1 MLKTNSNKQNIE
13 QLDVT
18 IIIPAYNEEKI
29 IGTCLESVSK
39 LNYPVNQY
47 EVLIVNDGS
56 TDKTAEIAM
65 SFIEESQNMRLLSKE
80 NGGKGSAQNLGLEHA
95 RGKYI
100 LITDADAVVEKEWIS
115 KMVENLDKFD
125 LVLGSCYIKNP
136 TSWLEKMQN
145 AHYLIKCKYGGAR
158 GIPKSG
164 VNNGFRKDIVDEIG
178 RFDETKTSITGD
190 FIRRAKER
198 DLKIHYDPDIVV
210 YTKSS
215 SNILGFLKQ
224 KLRWREAG
232 AFSILSFCYTY
243 GLSFLLF
250 GSILLSIFMLNIIF
264 FIFTFFIVYLLS
276 FSIYFIP
283 FFKMIRNK
291 QDRYYA
297 KFFIMYQF
305 FEILTIRILLLPYII
320 FRLIKPRKKPT
331 FVTQRG

>member
-1 MLKTNSNKQNIE
+1 MTKNEHLEVS
-13 QLDVT
+13 
-18 IIIPAYNEEKI
+18 IIIPFYNEEKI
-29 IGTCLESVSK
+29 LGACLSSITK
-39 LNYPVNQY
+39 ISYSISQY
-47 EVLIVNDGS
+47 EVLLVNDGS
-56 TDKTAEIAM
+56 TDKSTEIAR
-65 SFIEESQNMRLLSKE
+65 SFIKENQNMRLLSKK

-100 LITDADAVVEKEWIS
+100 LITDADAVVEKDWIS
-115 KMVENLDKFD
+115 KMVENLDIFD
-125 LVLGSCYIKNP
+125 LVLGSCYAKDP

-158 GIPKSG
+158 GIPSSG
-164 VNNGFRKDIVDEIG
+164 VNNGFRKEIVDEIG

-210 YTKSS
+210 YTKCS

-224 KLRWREAG
+224 KLRWRETG

-250 GSILLSIFMLNIIF
+250 GSILLSIFMQNIIF
-264 FIFTFFIVYLLS
+264 FILTFFIVFLFS

-305 FEILTIRILLLPYII
+305 FETLIIRIALLPYII

-331 FVTQRG
+331 FVAQRG

>member
-1 MLKTNSNKQNIE
+1 MTEINRNKQNIE

-29 IGTCLESVSK
+29 IDTCLESISK
-39 LNYPVNQY
+39 LIYPVNKY

-56 TDKTAEIAM
+56 TDKTAKIVET
-65 SFIEESQNMRLLSKE
+65 FTNKFQNMKLLTKK

-95 RGKYI
+95 KGKYI
-100 LITDADAVVEKEWIS
+100 LITDADGVVEKEWAL

-125 LVLGSCYIKNP
+125 LVLGSCYAKDP

-145 AHYLIKCKYGGAR
+145 ARYLLKCKYGVVR
-158 GIPKSG
+158 SIPTSG

-190 FIRRAKER
+190 FIGRAKER
-198 DLKIHYDPDIVV
+198 DFKIHYDPDIVV
-210 YTKSS
+210 YTKCS

-232 AFSILSFCYTY
+232 AFSVLSFCYTY

-264 FIFTFFIVYLLS
+264 FIFTYFIVYIFS

-297 KFFIMYQF
+297 KFFIMYEF
-305 FEILTIRILLLPYII
+305 LETLLIRIVLLPYLI

-331 FVTQRG
+331 FKAQRG

>member
-1 MLKTNSNKQNIE
+1 MQNKNKSNNE
-13 QLDVT
+13 QVEVS
-18 IIIPAYNEEKI
+18 IIIPVYNEERI
-29 IGTCLESVSK
+29 LGACLSSITRIS
-39 LNYPVNQY
+39 YPISQY

-56 TDKTAEIAM
+56 IDKSAEIART
-65 SFIEESQNMRLLSKE
+65 FIEENQNMRLLSKN
-80 NGGKGSAQNLGLEHA
+80 NGGKGSAQNLGIKNA

-100 LITDADAVVEKEWIS
+100 LITDADAVVEKDWIS

-125 LVLGSCYIKNP
+125 LVFGSCYAKDP

-145 AHYLIKCKYGGAR
+145 AHYLIKCRYGGVR
-158 GIPKSG
+158 GIPSSG
-164 VNNGFRKDIVDEIG
+164 VNNGFRKDIVDKIG
-178 RFDETKTSITGD
+178 NFDETKTSITGD

-198 DLKIHYDPDIVV
+198 DLKIHYDPDLVV
-210 YTKSS
+210 YTKCS
-215 SNILGFLKQ
+215 SNFLGFLKQ

-232 AFSILSFCYTY
+232 VFSILSFCYTY

-250 GSILLSIFMLNIIF
+250 GSILLSIFLLNIMF
-264 FIFTFFIVYLLS
+264 FIFTFFIVYILS

-305 FEILTIRILLLPYII
+305 LETLTIRIVLLPYII

-331 FVTQRG
+331 FVTRRG

>member
-1 MLKTNSNKQNIE
+1 MPKINSNNQNKE

-29 IGTCLESVSK
+29 IGTCLESISK
-39 LNYPVNQY
+39 LNYPVSKY

-56 TDKTAEIAM
+56 TDKTAEIAET
-65 SFIEESQNMRLLSKE
+65 FTNKYKNMKLLTKK

-95 RGKYI
+95 KGIYI
-100 LITDADAVVEKEWIS
+100 LVTDADAVVEKEWIS
-115 KMVENLDKFD
+115 KMVEDLDKFD
-125 LVLGSCYIKNP
+125 LVLGSCYAKDP
-136 TSWLEKMQN
+136 ASWLEKMQN
-145 AHYLIKCKYGGAR
+145 ALYLIKCKYGGAR
-158 GIPKSG
+158 GIPNSG
-164 VNNGFRKDIVDEIG
+164 VNNGFRKNIVDEIG
-178 RFDETKTSITGD
+178 RFDESKTSITGD

-210 YTKSS
+210 YTKCS

-232 AFSILSFCYTY
+232 AFSVLSFCYTY

-250 GSILLSIFMLNIIF
+250 GSILLSIFKQNIIF
-264 FIFTFFIVYLLS
+264 FIFTFFIVYIFS

-297 KFFIMYQF
+297 KFFIMYEF
-305 FEILTIRILLLPYII
+305 FETLTIRIVLLPFII

-331 FVTQRG
+331 FVSQRG